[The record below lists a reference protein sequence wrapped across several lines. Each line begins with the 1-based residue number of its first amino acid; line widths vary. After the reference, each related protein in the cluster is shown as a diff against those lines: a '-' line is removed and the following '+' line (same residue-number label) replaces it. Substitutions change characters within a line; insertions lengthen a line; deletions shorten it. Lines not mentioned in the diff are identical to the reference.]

1 MITRRS
7 ALAGLATLSLIPV
20 LPGAGA
26 AANLAEIRQRGRLII
41 ATTGANAP
49 YTFVGPDN
57 QLRGYD
63 IEWARLICQG
73 LGVQPDFA
81 RLEWRGILP
90 GLIAGQF
97 DAVMSAVRITPERQ
111 QQFDM
116 SAAYGTDDI
125 VVVVPT
131 ANTTVREIEDLRGLV
146 VGAATGSVQ
155 EATAREMANAREL
168 RSYPGL
174 PDIMMELRNGRLE
187 AAVVGR
193 GGAAHFIRQ
202 TSAPLKIVGRALR
215 PGPLGM
221 VLRKGSA
228 ETLAA
233 IDAVIAARVADGTRE
248 RLVREWFQV

>member
-1 MITRRS
+1 MMIDRRSLMLAMGACALPLGS
-7 ALAGLATLSLIPV
+7 ALAAP
-20 LPGAGA
+20 
-26 AANLAEIRQRGRLII
+26 LAEVRTKGRLTI

-63 IEWARLICQG
+63 IDWARLITQG
-73 LGVQPDFA
+73 LGVQAEFV

-97 DAVMSAVRITPERQ
+97 DTVMSAVRVTPERQ

-125 VVVVPT
+125 VVVVPNTNT
-131 ANTTVREIEDLRGLV
+131 AVKEIEDLRGLV

-155 EATAREMANAREL
+155 EQVARELANARDL

-193 GGAAHFIRQ
+193 GGAAHFIRT
-202 TSAPLKIVGRALR
+202 TSAPLKIVGRPLR
-215 PGPLGM
+215 PGPIGM
-221 VLRKGSA
+221 VMRKGST
-228 ETLAA
+228 ELLAA
-233 IDAVIAARVADGTRE
+233 IDAVIAARVADGSRD
-248 RLVREWFQV
+248 RLIAQWFQV